1 MILLNGLNSTISNG
15 GILMGNIPKISSQQ
29 SNPKIPSQQ
38 VNPNTQQGNN
48 KKTRRRIITTLAF
61 ILSVIFVLQY
71 FLNNQQ
77 EMIKEK
83 QITLN
88 TEQQKLSSLKKDG
101 HSLKNDVKALTGS
114 EEEILKFA
122 RKLYGFS
129 KPNETIF
136 QITE

>member
-1 MILLNGLNSTISNG
+1 
-15 GILMGNIPKISSQQ
+15 MGNIPKVSSHQ
-29 SNPKIPSQQ
+29 SNPNIPSQQ
-38 VNPNTQQGNN
+38 VNPNTQQGNR
-48 KKTRRRIITTLAF
+48 KKTRRRIITILA
-61 ILSVIFVLQY
+61 IMVPIIFVLQY
-71 FLNNQQ
+71 SLNNQQ

-88 TEQQKLSSLKKDG
+88 TEQQKLSSVKKDG
-101 HSLKNDVKALTGS
+101 HSLKNDVKALTSS